1 MDLQM
6 PEMDGYAA
14 TRLLRSNPRFQ
25 EIPIIALTAYAVA
38 EERERCLEAGMNDH
52 VSKPIDP
59 DALFATIARWT
70 KTPPQQSGA
79 VETPSPKAAVVGG
92 LPEIA
97 GVNINRG
104 LRRVAGNQ
112 RLYRDLLQQFAA
124 KESSAPEQISAALQA
139 GDRKLAGR
147 IAHTVGG
154 VAGNIGIPG
163 VQATAGRL
171 ERALVE
177 EQPSV
182 AALLDEFGAV
192 LTAQVHAIEQALHSA
207 AAEIEEP
214 PSSPFDQVSAC
225 AAIVQLRELLES
237 SYANA
242 GEAFR
247 AVSTAVAS
255 VVGKPQLEA
264 LRNSIDNF
272 EFEAA
277 LLKLEDIS
285 NLCAQNGKAD
295 ESA

>member
-1 MDLQM
+1 
-6 PEMDGYAA
+6 
-14 TRLLRSNPRFQ
+14 
-25 EIPIIALTAYAVA
+25 VA
-38 EERERCLEAGMNDH
+38 EERQRCLEAGMNDH

-59 DALFATIARWT
+59 DALFAAIARWT

-79 VETPSPKAAVVGG
+79 VETPSPKPAVGVG

-97 GVNINRG
+97 GVNINLG

-112 RLYRDLLQQFAA
+112 RLYRDLLQQFVA

-139 GDRKLAGR
+139 GDRKLAER

-171 ERALVE
+171 ERALGE
-177 EQPSV
+177 EQASV
-182 AALLDEFGAV
+182 AALLDEFAAV
-192 LTAQVHAIEQALHSA
+192 LSAQVHAIEQALHST

-225 AAIVQLRELLES
+225 AAIVQLRALLES
-237 SYANA
+237 SDGNA

-255 VVGKPQLEA
+255 VVEKPQLEA
-264 LRNSIDNF
+264 LKNSIDNF

-277 LLKLEDIS
+277 LLKLEDVS
-285 NLCAQNGKAD
+285 NLCAQNGKPD